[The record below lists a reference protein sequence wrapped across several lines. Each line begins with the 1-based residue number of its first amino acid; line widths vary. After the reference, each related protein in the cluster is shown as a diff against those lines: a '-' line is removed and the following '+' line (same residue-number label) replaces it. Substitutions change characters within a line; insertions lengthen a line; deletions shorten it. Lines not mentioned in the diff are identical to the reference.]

1 MAPQRVSFL
10 KSCFRLP
17 GLAGGTSLSGM
28 DFLESEAFACFLLKQ
43 ITSLTHPGI
52 RLSFQKYLL
61 SGKHGFVASVTV
73 NGRKEILAIA
83 TTEQDTFTD
92 AVVKILDALNALIG
106 KQRTALPQESLLQKL
121 AGIFRYQPAPATL
134 HLIETGQDYVV
145 GYLPETLATRLAFSE
160 VRNRDLPELP
170 VFPFPAFSFQ
180 PEGTQPLAL
189 TICARDTAD
198 ARILSEFTGLELSNS
213 NGWQVKM
220 GNESVRLRCGNE
232 YKDVIG
238 SLNTLTKD
246 TGARL
251 YIKPYPWNK
260 DLVFFI
266 SREEEDPYKGFLF
279 YPGDRKNYLATD
291 NQLKLEL
298 TECYTRLNPGD
309 VDALAALT
317 GCYGEVGNHQK
328 ALALT
333 IEFLRLAPHNYILQN
348 NQLIA
353 YVHLKRYPEALEAGH
368 LTLRIKPDSA
378 KTKYFMGMAYTQ
390 LNDFDKAFEFLNFS
404 VNKDPEEPFHWFALG
419 FVFYR
424 TGDYDQAIKHY
435 KAAIEASE
443 THGTKIAARTSS
455 WYNMACIYS
464 VQNKIAES
472 AHAFRKAVSL
482 DKAYKD
488 DLYEDDELEN
498 LRQAMSMEA
507 LLGPGA

>member
-1 MAPQRVSFL
+1 MTPKHISFL

-17 GLAGGTSLSGM
+17 ELNTATSLTGI

-43 ITSLTHPGI
+43 IESLTLPGI
-52 RLSFQKYLL
+52 RLCFQKYLL
-61 SGKHGFVASVTV
+61 SGEHGFIAAITI
-73 NGRKEILAIA
+73 NDRKEFLAIA
-83 TTEQDTFTD
+83 TSEQDSFTD
-92 AVVKILDALNALIG
+92 AIVKILDALNALI
-106 KQRTALPQESLLQKL
+106 KTHRPALPEESLLQKL
-121 AGIFRYQPAPATL
+121 TGILRYKPAQPVL
-134 HLIETGQDYVV
+134 HLIETGQDYVI
-145 GYLPETLATRLAFSE
+145 GYLPETLATRLALSE
-160 VRNRDLPELP
+160 LRDRDLSELP
-170 VFPFPAFSFQ
+170 AFPFPVFSFQ
-180 PEGTQPLAL
+180 PENAKPLAL
-189 TICARDTAD
+189 TISARGTAD
-198 ARILSEFTGLELSNS
+198 ALILNKFTGLELSNID
-213 NGWQVKM
+213 GWQVMM
-220 GNESVRLRCGNE
+220 GDESIRLRCGDE
-232 YKDVIG
+232 YRDVIE

-251 YIKPYPWNK
+251 YIQPYPWNK

-266 SREEEDPYKGFLF
+266 SREEEHLYKGFLF
-279 YPGDRKNYLATD
+279 YPGDRKIYLAKD

-298 TECYTRLNPGD
+298 TEYYTRLNPGD

-328 ALALT
+328 ALTLT
-333 IEFLRLAPHNYILQN
+333 VEFLRLAPDNYILQN

-353 YVHLKRYPEALEAGH
+353 YVNLRRYPEALEAGH

-390 LNDFDKAFEFLNFS
+390 LNEFDKAFEFLNFS

-419 FVFYR
+419 FLFYR

-435 KAAIEASE
+435 KTAIETSE
-443 THGTKIAARTSS
+443 TYGTKIAARTSS

-482 DKAYKD
+482 DKAYKN

-498 LRQAMSMEA
+498 LRQAMNVEDI
-507 LLGPGA
+507 LGPGA

>member
-1 MAPQRVSFL
+1 MTPKHISFL

-17 GLAGGTSLSGM
+17 ELNTGTSLTGV

-43 ITSLTHPGI
+43 IESLTLPGI
-52 RLSFQKYLL
+52 RFSFQKYLL
-61 SGKHGFVASVTV
+61 SGEHGFVAAITINDKQEV
-73 NGRKEILAIA
+73 LAIA
-83 TTEQDTFTD
+83 TSEQDSFTN
-92 AVVKILDALNALIG
+92 AIIKILDALNVLIR
-106 KQRTALPQESLLQKL
+106 KHRPALPEESLLQKL
-121 AGIFRYQPAPATL
+121 AGIFRYKPAQPVL
-134 HLIETGQDYVV
+134 HLIETGQDYVI
-145 GYLPETLATRLAFSE
+145 GYLPETLPTCLTLSE
-160 VRNRDLPELP
+160 LRDRDLPELP
-170 VFPFPAFSFQ
+170 AFPFPVFSFQ
-180 PEGTQPLAL
+180 PDGTKPLAL
-189 TICARDTAD
+189 TISARDTAN
-198 ARILSEFTGLELSNS
+198 ARILNEFTGLELSNS
-213 NGWQVKM
+213 GGWQVMM
-220 GNESVRLRCGNE
+220 GNESVRLRCGDE
-232 YKDVIG
+232 YRNVIE

-251 YIKPYPWNK
+251 YIQPYPWNK
-260 DLVFFI
+260 DIVFFI
-266 SREEEDPYKGFLF
+266 SREEEHLYKGFLF
-279 YPGDRKNYLATD
+279 YPGDRKIYLAKD

-298 TECYTRLNPGD
+298 TEYYTRLNPGD

-353 YVHLKRYPEALEAGH
+353 YVNLRRYPEALEAGH

-390 LNDFDKAFEFLNFS
+390 LNEFDKAFEFLNFS

-419 FVFYR
+419 FLFYR

-435 KAAIEASE
+435 KTAIETSE
-443 THGTKIAARTSS
+443 TYGTKIAARTSS

-482 DKAYKD
+482 DKAYKN

-498 LRQAMSMEA
+498 LRQAMNVEDI
-507 LLGPGA
+507 LGPDA